1 LSEQGGP
8 DARNLEKDLQ
18 SIVLSG
24 MDAEGAA
31 EKGIKTV
38 GGSNHY
44 KLTGVGIP
52 RQRRRA
58 KREEEIILPAFPVED
73 LGLRLLEHG
82 SLLARKKIADSSS
95 FGNRR
100 LANF

>member
-1 LSEQGGP
+1 
-8 DARNLEKDLQ
+8 
-18 SIVLSG
+18 
-24 MDAEGAA
+24 M
-31 EKGIKTV
+31 
-38 GGSNHY
+38 
-44 KLTGVGIP
+44 GIP